1 MGAYNDVLEEYN
13 IIWQLPP
20 TNHYDTLR
28 GYVGILFVVS
38 NVRNPGSIKLRDRL
52 LISKL
57 FFVLQNPR

>member
-1 MGAYNDVLEEYN
+1 
-13 IIWQLPP
+13 
-20 TNHYDTLR
+20 LR

-57 FFVLQNPR
+57 FFVGL